1 MDVLRL
7 LVLCTLAACC
17 VARSPPGPPLPNAP
31 FAPLRSLGCND
42 SEVLAVAGFALQ
54 NINRVQKDGYMLTLN
69 RVHDA
74 RVHRQAS
81 DGLWGSIW
89 TGCRD

>member
-1 MDVLRL
+1 MGVLRL

-17 VARSPPGPPLPNAP
+17 VARSPPAPPLPNAP
-31 FAPLRSLGCND
+31 FAPLRPLGCND

-81 DGLWGSIW
+81 DRLWGSIW
-89 TGCRD
+89 TGYRD